1 MKRRLN
7 LVLLMLVL
15 SFTAYSQQQVVSGKV
30 IVKDTRDA
38 LPGVTVIEKGT
49 TNGTT
54 TDMDGN
60 YSISLSNNGTL
71 VFSFIG
77 FETFEI
83 VANKAII
90 DVELSESSIGLNEV
104 VAVGYGVM
112 KKSDLTGSV
121 VSVKGETMEDQPFAG
136 VDQALQ
142 GRVAGVTVTQNSG
155 APGGGVSLRVRG
167 ITSLTGNNEP
177 LYVIDGVPLQG
188 NSNNDSYTFSSLGG
202 GNGQTKVSALSSINP
217 SDIESIEVLK
227 DASASAIYGS
237 RGANGVVIITTK
249 GGKKGKSKVSYEAY
263 YGVQQIADY
272 VDVMNLQ
279 EYAEYYADVLTSQGK
294 NVPFEFQNPELL
306 GKGTDWQKEIFRSA
320 PVQNHQI
327 SVSGGNDKTTF
338 YTSLGY
344 FDQEG
349 IVINSDFRRFSMRL
363 NLDHKVNDWI
373 KVGNNVSMSNS
384 KEHITLNDDE
394 SGVISSALRQ
404 SPNIPVRYSDGSW
417 GGPSDGIGS
426 GNGRNPVA
434 WSEIRNSELE
444 RYKINGNFFVDL
456 SLAEGLTFRSE
467 IGYDF
472 NLNKTSVFN
481 PTYEIGSETN
491 EISTSSK
498 TSNDSFFWVLKN
510 YLNYLKSFDK
520 HSINLMAG
528 HEAQESKWEG
538 LTGARTGFL
547 TNDITALNA
556 GDALTATNGSWQ
568 GTHNIES
575 YFGRF
580 NYSFD
585 GKYLLTATL
594 RADASSN
601 FGENNRWGY
610 FPSFSG
616 AWVVTKEPFMEK
628 YADIVNYAK
637 LRAGYGEVGNQD
649 IGGYSYGASLRS
661 ITTVYGTGFS
671 QANIANPDVKWEST
685 RSTNIGLELGF
696 LDNKIKL
703 DVDVYKKTSK
713 DFLFSQPLPSYLGAM
728 NSASYMGLTP
738 PMVNLGEMENKGID
752 ISLTT
757 RNITKPNFTWSST
770 FVFSTYKN
778 ELISMNSDEGAI
790 FQTFEFN
797 NTLTKTAEGKAVG
810 QFYGYQVDGIFKDE
824 ADLYASASQGDIG
837 EENGVWVGDIK
848 FKDLNEDG
856 KIDDA
861 DRTYIGNPHP
871 DFTYSISNEISY
883 KNFDF
888 SLTLQGS
895 QGNDIYNW
903 TRKLTEGM
911 KEVTG
916 NQAQSVSNR
925 FVAGVNEDT
934 DIPRFA
940 FGDPN
945 NNSRVS
951 DRFIEDGSF
960 LKIQNVTLAYTFDKN
975 QLARLSFVNKLRVY
989 ATVQNLYTFTDYS
1002 GYDPE
1007 IGAYNQNSLL
1017 MGVDNGRYPV
1027 PRTFMMG
1034 VNVEF

>member
-1 MKRRLN
+1 MKRSLN
-7 LVLLMLVL
+7 LLLLMLVL
-15 SFTAYSQQQVVSGKV
+15 SLSAYSQQQVVSGKV
-30 IVKDTRDA
+30 IVKGTRDA

-54 TDMDGN
+54 TDIDGN
-60 YSISLSNNGTL
+60 YHLSVAYNGTL

-77 FETFEI
+77 FETVEI
-83 VANKAII
+83 AATKAIV
-90 DVELSESSIGLNEV
+90 DVDLSESSIGLNEV

-136 VDQALQ
+136 IDQALQ

-188 NSNNDSYTFSSLGG
+188 NSNNDSFTFSALGG

-237 RGANGVVIITTK
+237 RGANGVVLITTK
-249 GGKKGKSKVSYEAY
+249 SGKKGKSKVSYEGY
-263 YGVQQIADY
+263 YGVQQVGKYI
-272 VDVMNLQ
+272 DVMNLK
-279 EYAEYYADVLTSQGK
+279 EYGEYYADVLTTQGK
-294 NVPFEFQNPELL
+294 DVPFEFQNPELL
-306 GKGTDWQKEIFRSA
+306 GEGTDWQKEIFRAA
-320 PVQNHQI
+320 PIQNHQI
-327 SVSGGNDKTTF
+327 SVSGGNDKTKF
-338 YTSLGY
+338 YTSLSY
-344 FDQEG
+344 FDQQG
-349 IVINSDFRRFSMRL
+349 IVINSDFRRFSMRM

-394 SGVISSALRQ
+394 AGVISSALRQ
-404 SPNIPVRYSDGSW
+404 SPNIPVTYSDGSW
-417 GGPSDGIGS
+417 GGPTDGIGV

-434 WSEIRNSELE
+434 WSAIRNSELE
-444 RYKINGNFFVDL
+444 RYKINGNFFLDL
-456 SLAEGLTFRSE
+456 TLAEGLTFRNE

-472 NLNKTSVFN
+472 NLNKTNVFN
-481 PTYEIGSETN
+481 PTYEIGRETN

-498 TSNDSFFWVLKN
+498 SSSDSFFWVLKN
-510 YLNYLKSFDK
+510 YLNYLKSFGD
-520 HSINLMAG
+520 HSFNAMVG
-528 HEAQESKWEG
+528 HESQKSTYENLS
-538 LTGARTGFL
+538 GARTGFL

-556 GDALTATNGSWQ
+556 GDALTATNGNSM
-568 GTHNIES
+568 GTHSIES

-580 NYSFD
+580 NYGFK
-585 GKYLLTATL
+585 GKYLMTATL

-601 FGENNRWGY
+601 FGQNNKWGY

-616 AWVVTKEPFMEK
+616 AWVITKEPFMEK
-628 YADIVNYAK
+628 FVDVVNYAK
-637 LRAGYGEVGNQD
+637 FRAGYGEVGNQD
-649 IGGYSYGASLRS
+649 IGGYAYGASLRS

-713 DFLFSQPLPSYLGAM
+713 DFLFPQPLPSYLGAM
-728 NSASYMGLTP
+728 NSASYMGLRP

-797 NTLTKTAEGKAVG
+797 NTLTKTAEGEAVG
-810 QFYGYQVDGIFKDE
+810 QFYGYQVEGLFKDE
-824 ADLYASASQGDIG
+824 ADVNSSPSQGDIG
-837 EENGVWVGDIK
+837 EVNGVWVGDIK
-848 FKDLNEDG
+848 FKDINGDG

-871 DFTYSISNEISY
+871 DFTYSISNEMSY

-888 SLTLQGS
+888 SFTLQGS

-925 FVAGVNEDT
+925 FIAGVNEDT
-934 DIPRFA
+934 NIPRFA

-951 DRFIEDGSF
+951 DRFVEDGSF
-960 LKIQNVTLAYTFDKN
+960 LKIQNVTLAYTFNKK
-975 QLARLSFVNKLRVY
+975 QLARLSYISKLRVY
-989 ATVQNLYTFTDYS
+989 ATVQNLHTFTKYS